1 MNVRKKSDFLS
12 EYVTNQYPIDKFK
25 KLIFISIDIV
35 QAFLIALEEGYD
47 YSLSSISLYTEKYGS
62 SVRNNNSKVESILIK
77 NMSSEED
84 MKKFLSCYFRAYMLL
99 NDEERLMFDVTFI
112 EKLTDMQIII
122 KYDTYPDHIQLVR
135 KNTIVKFCLKSG
147 LDKFVNVI

>member
-35 QAFLIALEEGYD
+35 QAFLISLEEGYD
-47 YSLSSISLYTEKYGS
+47 YSLSSIALYTEKYGS
-62 SVRNNNSKVESILIK
+62 SVRNNNSKIESILIK
-77 NMSSEED
+77 NMSKEED
-84 MKKFLSCYFRAYMLL
+84 MIKFLSCYFRAYMLL
-99 NDEERLMFDVTFI
+99 NDEEKLMFNLTFI
-112 EKLTDMQIII
+112 DKLSDMQIIV

-147 LDKFVNVI
+147 LDKFVDAV